1 MYVCVCNAVTEDDI
15 HDAAR
20 DGARRLRD
28 LRACLGVTA
37 DCGRCACHAKACLD
51 SAIEQQQPRHNA
63 FSPTFQ
69 ESAA

>member
-20 DGARRLRD
+20 NGARRMRD
-28 LRACLGVTA
+28 LRGCLGVSA

-51 SAIEQQQPRHNA
+51 SAIAQQQPRQLA
-63 FSPTFQ
+63 ISLSFQ
-69 ESAA
+69 ESPA